1 MWARVC
7 SRGCSLTLTRAP
19 LPQEFVPKE
28 ERGLVNGFQQA
39 IQSLFTMGV
48 FLLGMIDHRCESEW
62 RGCLV
67 VTRLSPVSTL
77 QAVQVWVAYL
87 RVYLHGVLGRDLLHR
102 VCLLVS
108 WYCRREATIA
118 G

>member
-1 MWARVC
+1 MVMSPDLTPGAETVIVYASSVSSTDGCSQVRREPRLRAHATSDMIASASTKCGMGMWASVC

-48 FLLGMIDHRCESEW
+48 FLLGMIDHRCESE
-62 RGCLV
+62 
-67 VTRLSPVSTL
+67 
-77 QAVQVWVAYL
+77 
-87 RVYLHGVLGRDLLHR
+87 
-102 VCLLVS
+102 
-108 WYCRREATIA
+108 
-118 G
+118 